1 MKMKIID
8 LPGASVGERLEGNLL
23 VCEVD
28 QRGSG
33 HQPFVVLTLGNA
45 TGRIQSAP
53 FWSEDLPQLA
63 DVRRGKVVRI
73 LGDVTSYR
81 ERRQLRVST
90 IRPLPEDGVNWK
102 EMLPSVG
109 DTSPYWEALDGWR
122 SQIAGPRLRSTVA
135 VFYDDSDFR
144 HRYGDCP
151 ASINGH
157 HALLGGLLRHTWEV
171 VSTARSLCRLVPAD
185 PDLVL
190 AGALLHDIGKVEAYA
205 WQRGFEHTPRGRLHG
220 HVVLGSLMLEQRVG
234 RGGEATCIPEELDL
248 LHHLILS
255 HHGKLEFGAPVEPM
269 TLEAELLHHA
279 DNASARAESMARA
292 IGAVDNFLGDDPVSC
307 RTIWQLDHRR
317 VFRGKSTW
325 GL

>member
-1 MKMKIID
+1 MKIID

-23 VCEVD
+23 VYDVE

-33 HQPFVVLTLGNA
+33 YQPFVVLTLGNA

-53 FWSEDLPQLA
+53 FWSEDLPRLSG
-63 DVRRGKVVRI
+63 VTRGQVVQV

-81 ERRQLRVST
+81 ERRQLRVNS
-90 IRPLPEDGVNWK
+90 IRALPEEGVNWK

-109 DTSPYWEALDGWR
+109 DTSGYWQALDGWR
-122 SQIAGPRLRSTVA
+122 AQIAAPRLRA
-135 VFYDDSDFR
+135 VLALFYDDEEFR
-144 HRYGDCP
+144 RRYGSCP
-151 ASINGH
+151 ASIGGH
-157 HALLGGLLRHTWEV
+157 HAALGGLLRHTWEV
-171 VSTARSLCRLVPAD
+171 STTARSLCRMVPANAE
-185 PDLVL
+185 LVL
-190 AGALLHDIGKVEAYA
+190 AGALLHDIGKLEAYS

-220 HVVLGSLMLEQRVG
+220 HVVLGSLLLEQRVG
-234 RGGEATCIPEELDL
+234 RGPEAACRDEELDL

-255 HHGKLEFGAPVEPM
+255 HHGTLDLGAPVEPM

-279 DNASARAESMARA
+279 DLASARADSMT
-292 IGAVDNFLGDDPVSC
+292 GALQATENFRGDDPVSC